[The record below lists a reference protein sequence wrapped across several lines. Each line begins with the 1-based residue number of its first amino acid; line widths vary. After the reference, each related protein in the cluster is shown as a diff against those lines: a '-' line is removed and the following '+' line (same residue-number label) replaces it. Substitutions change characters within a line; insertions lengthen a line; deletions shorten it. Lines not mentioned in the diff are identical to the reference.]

1 MGVLRGCVS
10 GCEGL
15 LMGLLKDI
23 LVGTSEGIFMIQM
36 QSWEGGGRGVVV
48 TLHGATRYHRVRE
61 CV

>member
-1 MGVLRGCVS
+1 
-10 GCEGL
+10 
-15 LMGLLKDI
+15 MGLLKDI